1 MDGIHACVPRDAM
14 SPGAKKMRDFYEHK
28 PDAGIYQKEFGYY
41 VLDRWKR
48 EGYIKE
54 TCTQEELDA
63 LFGFDPPGRF
73 NLGGLGGCEAAF
85 CPPFEVK
92 VLEDRGEHE
101 VVQDWAGRH
110 VLYFKNRRDGF
121 MP

>member
-1 MDGIHACVPRDAM
+1 MDGIHACVPRNAM
-14 SPGAKKMRDFYEHK
+14 SPGAQKMRDFYEHK

-73 NLGGLGGCEAAF
+73 NLGGLVGCER
-85 CPPFEVK
+85 PLPS
-92 VLEDRGEHE
+92 L
-101 VVQDWAGRH
+101 
-110 VLYFKNRRDGF
+110 
-121 MP
+121 